1 MDAPQAV
8 PSRPSLLQLLRGL
21 FGYHRSALGTQGPR
35 AEHEESGTTRD
46 PGGSQGERVSPAHRE
61 PGGPYWEPLGD
72 VEREG
77 TELLLGELQELSLEG
92 SLGSSRSCLSA
103 GTSDTE
109 LEVAR
114 DGQEAP
120 ASSGAQQDAAG
131 GVASAEAF
139 GDKALKM
146 DGLLHGPS
154 AAAEDVTGS
163 ASSEL
168 KFSAGFDAEWDKGQ
182 LLKDQGAGSSKA
194 ELSLWNRLIG
204 MNRQQWASR
213 KVGERTRSVP
223 HASGS
228 SLGLESEEE
237 PLLEAADSSPTM
249 LELRAEPR
257 DALPAYRFSED
268 KVGETVGCFG
278 RSRVELGA
286 SGTGALG

>member
-35 AEHEESGTTRD
+35 AERQEPGTTRD
-46 PGGSQGERVSPAHRE
+46 PGSSQGERVSPARRD
-61 PGGPYWEPLGD
+61 PGGHQGLYWEPLGD
-72 VEREG
+72 AEREG
-77 TELLLGELQELSLEG
+77 TELLLGELRELSLEG

-109 LEVAR
+109 LEVVG

-120 ASSGAQQDAAG
+120 AGSGAQQDAAC

-139 GDKALKM
+139 GDKALEM
-146 DGLLHGPS
+146 DGLLQGPG
-154 AAAEDVTGS
+154 AADEDITGS
-163 ASSEL
+163 ASPEL
-168 KFSAGFDAEWDKGQ
+168 TFSVGFDAEWDKGQ

-194 ELSLWNRLIG
+194 ELSLWNRLIS
-204 MNRQQWASR
+204 MNRQHWASH
-213 KVGERTRSVP
+213 KP

-237 PLLEAADSSPTM
+237 PLLEAADSSPAT
-249 LELRAEPR
+249 LELRTEPR

-268 KVGETVGCFG
+268 RLGETIGCFG

-286 SGTGALG
+286 SDTGALG

>member
-1 MDAPQAV
+1 MGRREASFLGVPLLPQPRAVHVLPPSVPSFSPAHFRAQLRVPGPFGAVGFESQSQPLFHRPAQLLTPAPMDAPQAV

-35 AEHEESGTTRD
+35 AEYQEPGTTRD

-120 ASSGAQQDAAG
+120 AGSGAQQDAAG

-146 DGLLHGPS
+146 
-154 AAAEDVTGS
+154 
-163 ASSEL
+163 
-168 KFSAGFDAEWDKGQ
+168 
-182 LLKDQGAGSSKA
+182 
-194 ELSLWNRLIG
+194 
-204 MNRQQWASR
+204 
-213 KVGERTRSVP
+213 
-223 HASGS
+223 
-228 SLGLESEEE
+228 
-237 PLLEAADSSPTM
+237 
-249 LELRAEPR
+249 
-257 DALPAYRFSED
+257 
-268 KVGETVGCFG
+268 
-278 RSRVELGA
+278 
-286 SGTGALG
+286 

>member
-35 AEHEESGTTRD
+35 AERQEPGTTGD
-46 PGGSQGERVSPAHRE
+46 PGSSQGERVSPARRE
-61 PGGPYWEPLGD
+61 PGGQQGPYWEPLGD
-72 VEREG
+72 AEREG
-77 TELLLGELQELSLEG
+77 TELLRELRELSLGG

-109 LEVAR
+109 LEVAG

-120 ASSGAQQDAAG
+120 AGGGTQQDAAS
-131 GVASAEAF
+131 GVAPAEAF
-139 GDKALKM
+139 GDKALEM
-146 DGLLHGPS
+146 DGLLQGLG
-154 AAAEDVTGS
+154 AAAEDITGS
-163 ASSEL
+163 ASPEL
-168 KFSAGFDAEWDKGQ
+168 MLSAGFDAEWDKGQ
-182 LLKDQGAGSSKA
+182 LLKGQGAGSSKA
-194 ELSLWNRLIG
+194 ELSLWNRLIS

-213 KVGERTRSVP
+213 KP

-237 PLLEAADSSPTM
+237 PLLEAADGSPAT

-257 DALPAYRFSED
+257 GALPAYRFSED
-268 KVGETVGCFG
+268 RLGETVGCFG

-286 SGTGALG
+286 SDAGALG